1 MNEIKSSE
9 TNELDEIN
17 LKSNENKN
25 SPLKKLFRKLKD
37 VFALLFWAFILIK
50 LFVFDIDVYLVNKV
64 SSKYV
69 FLLDYK
75 FIFFVG
81 VLALIWIFTR
91 SAKVLIF
98 GLYVVFYPLIVL
110 FWRVPVFIFKQKS
123 WVLAFALLNFVI
135 SFFMSLKYNFI
146 KVALYIVFATL
157 IFSFFNPFL
166 LWASIIVISSI
177 LILTFVHRFILLI
190 RPSEVFK
197 AYKRI
202 LNRVETNENK
212 FSSMSLDESI
222 KNIPIEQLTETQL
235 EKRRTSLHN
244 SIITNRLF
252 LFTANKLR
260 DYQKSRLNF
269 VSYILS
275 VVSITI
281 MTVLSFSLINFAMF
295 KIDSSLFNY
304 DKYPSFYTF
313 FYYTFNDLLSNPIAE
328 LEPALPMT
336 QIVAMLGT
344 FFTFL
349 IGAIFVG
356 LIFSVR
362 SQRYDEELTDI
373 VKRINN
379 HGEELETFIK
389 EEYKIKSLEDALLE
403 VEKMKGSFVKLIYKF
418 TESINK

>member
-9 TNELDEIN
+9 TNKLEEIN

-25 SPLKKLFRKLKD
+25 SPFKKFFRKVKD
-37 VFALLFWAFILIK
+37 VVALLFWAFILIK

-75 FIFFVG
+75 FVFFVG

-91 SAKVLIF
+91 SAKVLIV
-98 GLYVVFYPLIVL
+98 GLYVVFYPLIVV
-110 FWRVPVFIFKQKS
+110 FWKVPVFIFKQKS

-157 IFSFFNPFL
+157 IFSFSNPFL

-177 LILTFVHRFILLI
+177 LILTFVHKFILLI

-197 AYKRI
+197 AYKSM

-295 KIDSSLFNY
+295 KIDSSMFNY

-379 HGEELETFIK
+379 HGGELETFIK

-403 VEKMKGSFVKLIYKF
+403 VEKMKGSLVKLIYKF